1 MMKQFPSGEFPYEG
15 ADLGCT
21 YKTPY
26 LPEGSLA
33 SDPRNIEYRS
43 SLAGLER
50 AQREGRIIEAP
61 VTLCDHRF
69 RLHVELFP
77 GAVGIIEREECLLT
91 REGER
96 VKDIAI
102 LTRVGKSAACKVLA
116 IERNENGS
124 VIVRLSRR
132 MAQEDCAAH
141 YLSTLTPGDL
151 IPAKV
156 THLEPF
162 GAFCDV
168 GCGIVALL
176 SVDSISVSRISHPR
190 DRLSPGDRIT
200 VAVKAIDREQS
211 RIFLTMKELLGTW
224 EENAALFEPGETVAG
239 IVRSIEPYGV
249 FVELAPNLAGLA
261 EHNATDGTDFP
272 AIGTSVAVYIKS
284 ILPERMKIK
293 LVLIDPIETE
303 LPHPS
308 LKKSPRYFIDP
319 RVTSHIDLFRYSPAC
334 ASRVIETRFE

>member
-1 MMKQFPSGEFPYEG
+1 MIQQFPFSEFPYEK
-15 ADLGCT
+15 ADPGCT

-43 SLAGLER
+43 SLAGLEK
-50 AQREGRIIEAP
+50 ALREGRIIEAP

-69 RLHVELFP
+69 RLHVDLFP
-77 GAVGIIEREECLLT
+77 GADGIIEREECLLT
-91 REGER
+91 RKGEAI
-96 VKDIAI
+96 KDIAI
-102 LTRVGKSAACKVLA
+102 LTRVGKSAACKVIA
-116 IERNENGS
+116 IDKNENGG
-124 VIVRLSRR
+124 VTVRLSRR
-132 MAQEDCAAH
+132 LAQEDCAAH
-141 YLSTLTPGDL
+141 YLSSLTPGDL

-168 GCGIVALL
+168 GCGVIALL

-190 DRLSPGDRIT
+190 DRIAPGDRIT
-200 VAVKAIDREQS
+200 VAVKSIDREQN

-249 FVELAPNLAGLA
+249 FVELTPNLAGLA
-261 EHNATDGTDFP
+261 EHGSSDPSELP
-272 AIGTSVAVYIKS
+272 AIGSSVAVYIKS

-303 LPHPS
+303 LPRPPA
-308 LKKSPRYFIDP
+308 KKSLRYFVDP
-319 RVTSHIDLFRYSPAC
+319 RVTPHMDVFRYSPEC
-334 ASRVIETRFE
+334 ASRVVETRFE